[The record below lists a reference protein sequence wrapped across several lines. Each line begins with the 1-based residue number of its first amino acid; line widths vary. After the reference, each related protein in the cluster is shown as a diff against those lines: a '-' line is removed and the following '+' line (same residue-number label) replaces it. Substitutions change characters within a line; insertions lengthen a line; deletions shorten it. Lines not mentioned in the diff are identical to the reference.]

1 MHKKKITVLTFKNKK
16 AQIIQNKKSG
26 SHSVICGLRLV
37 LLILHC
43 PYTQISPSLHLILSL
58 LSLDNFLIDFQ
69 AFMD

>member
-1 MHKKKITVLTFKNKK
+1 MFKNKK

-43 PYTQISPSLHLILSL
+43 SYTQSSLSPAYLFLTNCPKTLFKWKFSL
-58 LSLDNFLIDFQ
+58 
-69 AFMD
+69 